1 MLTQKHDKVL
11 GCTFL
16 EEVDLQAIMLYQEQ
30 TQQALHKMSCSRQL
44 IWLAQLPLVTHL
56 TLVFN

>member
-16 EEVDLQAIMLYQEQ
+16 EELQAILLHQEQ
-30 TQQALHKMSCSRQL
+30 TQQALHKM
-44 IWLAQLPLVTHL
+44 P
-56 TLVFN
+56 